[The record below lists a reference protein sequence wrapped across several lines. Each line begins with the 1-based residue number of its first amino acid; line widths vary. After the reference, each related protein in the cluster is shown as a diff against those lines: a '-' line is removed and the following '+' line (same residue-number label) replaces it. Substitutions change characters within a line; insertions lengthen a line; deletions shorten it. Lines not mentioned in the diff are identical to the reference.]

1 MNMCDSALPAE
12 KPDDRFLPGQGSRL
26 LMVAAIHGP
35 RPGRGMGMGNGERD
49 GECLPCK
56 KRILTPRQDESIR
69 HTPITHRL
77 PRAHCSRCS
86 ELPRA

>member
-12 KPDDRFLPGQGSRL
+12 KSDDRFLPGQGSRL

-56 KRILTPRQDESIR
+56 KKDSHATPGRIDPAHSHNPPSAPRSLQ
-69 HTPITHRL
+69 PL
-77 PRAHCSRCS
+77 Q
-86 ELPRA
+86 